1 MVKRIQTDIYL
12 KEFDSLT
19 EALYLCWHNSFCFA
33 TKQLNKEILN
43 EQICSYGFY
52 RHKKEERKEL
62 PLSFRNK
69 LKFKTLIWI
78 NKFTDVIAEDSFYE
92 YNELYKKVIKEIES
106 NLFMLTNE
114 AAKITYA
121 KIILCDIDKSHI
133 HNQQVDKSIR
143 DFRYKEMFEHV
154 LSHNFISAD
163 QISYENSCAI
173 YPNYDLTVRL
183 INHFDFIDK
192 LIELFNFFDINLI
205 LLAKKYS
212 FNLYIFNE
220 DNIEVNF
227 PIELDNKIL
236 PKFNSLLSD
245 DCLIKIMQYFSHKKM
260 LDHANSDVWLFW
272 FNRKYIKVPEPL
284 KWNGSPS
291 MLSNVIQHVCGE
303 SISNTIK
310 TAFCAKEYIKPT
322 KNKYEHSKMHKEIE
336 QIITISK
343 QKNN

>member
-1 MVKRIQTDIYL
+1 M
-12 KEFDSLT
+12 
-19 EALYLCWHNSFCFA
+19 
-33 TKQLNKEILN
+33 
-43 EQICSYGFY
+43 
-52 RHKKEERKEL
+52 
-62 PLSFRNK
+62 
-69 LKFKTLIWI
+69 IWI

-133 HNQQVDKSIR
+133 HNQQVDKLIR
-143 DFRYKEMFEHV
+143 DFRYKEMFEHG
-154 LSHNFISAD
+154 LSHNLISAD
-163 QISYENSCAI
+163 QISYKNSCAI
-173 YPNYDLTVRL
+173 YPNYDLTIRL

-205 LLAKKYS
+205 LLTKKYS

-260 LDHANSDVWLFW
+260 LEHANSDVWLFW

-284 KWNGSPS
+284 KWKGTPF
-291 MLSNVIQHVCGE
+291 MLSNIIQNMCGE

-310 TAFCAKEYIKPT
+310 TAFCMNEYVKPT
-322 KNKYEHSKMHKEIE
+322 KNKYERSRIHKEIE
-336 QIITISK
+336 QIIIISK
-343 QKNN
+343 QKND